1 MLVVKLNKKKIS
13 LNFNKKEAA
22 MKKNYLTPEICV
34 NTLCLADAILTSNV
48 DFADIWGT
56 SVEEGN
62 VL

>member
-1 MLVVKLNKKKIS
+1 MVKLKKKKIS

-22 MKKNYLTPEICV
+22 MKKNYLTPNICV
-34 NTLCLADAILTSNV
+34 NKLCFVDVILTSNV

-56 SVEEGN
+56 SVGEGN